1 MVLAVLELNNME
13 VIQLKSNVNWCKH
26 ELHQLTPIHSEL
38 HPDEKVFK
46 LESPY
51 KYKVIRSSQTSL
63 PIEVV
68 LTYGPTLC
76 VGQEVEQLG
85 MVLKEVC
92 KAWNSEGE
100 TFNAL
105 VFYDMSGNEETGTV

>member
-1 MVLAVLELNNME
+1 ME

-26 ELHQLTPIHSEL
+26 ELDQLTPIHPEL

-51 KYKVIRSSQTSL
+51 KYKIIKSSYTGL
-63 PIEVV
+63 PVEVV
-68 LTYGPTLC
+68 LTYGPTLY

-92 KAWNSEGE
+92 RALNSEGE
-100 TFNAL
+100 MFNAL
-105 VFYDMSGNEETGTV
+105 VFYDISGNEETGIVSQ